1 MIEIYTD
8 RSCWPVPSDQGG
20 TVLVRRFTI
29 NAALFVLFCIGVM
42 LAWVW
47 RWT

>member
-1 MIEIYTD
+1 MIALALLY
-8 RSCWPVPSDQGG
+8 RGA
-20 TVLVRRFTI
+20 VLARRFTI
-29 NAALFVLFCIGVM
+29 DAALFVLFCIGVM